1 MSNLQVSVIVPVYK
15 AEATLDRCVESI
27 LGQAEGNYDLQVIL
41 VDDGS
46 PDSCPQMCD
55 QWAAKSPCVKV
66 IHKQNGGLSDARNA
80 GIEAAEGDCLMF
92 VDADD
97 YLGRQTIAPLADI
110 MLQHP
115 TCDLLEFPVT
125 RLFSGGRTVQMEFGN
140 SLYNDMQ
147 DYWLKGK
154 AYAHSYAWNKIYR
167 RHLFT
172 EVRFPKGRV
181 FEDVY
186 TLPMLMEHTRVVAT
200 TEQGRYYYVD
210 NAQGICNN
218 ADGDAVRMLLESHLR
233 ILPHLDLNTPLGN
246 RYYLHVANIQV
257 QLSYMTGERPMLERV
272 RLQPRLFHGRCWLKA
287 VLLNAIGIGTFA
299 RLKRTFARLRGL
311 S

>member
-15 AEATLDRCVESI
+15 AETTLDRCVESI
-27 LGQAEGNYDLQVIL
+27 LGQAEGHYDLQLIL

-46 PDSCPQMCD
+46 PDSCGQKCD
-55 QWAAKSPCVKV
+55 QWAAKSPCVQV
-66 IHKQNGGLSDARNA
+66 IHKTNGGLSDARNA
-80 GIEAAEGDCLMF
+80 GIEVARGDCLMF

-125 RLFSGGRTVQMEFGN
+125 RMFSGGRTVKIEFGN
-140 SLYNDMQ
+140 CLYNDMQ

-167 RHLFT
+167 RQLFDG
-172 EVRFPKGRV
+172 VRYPVGRV

-186 TLPMLMEHTRVVAT
+186 TLPNLLLNTHVVAT
-200 TEQGRYYYVD
+200 TELGRYYYVD

-218 ADGDAVRMLLESHLR
+218 ADGNALRMLLEAHLR
-233 ILPHLDLNTPLGN
+233 IIPHLDLDMPLGN

-257 QLSYMTGERPMLERV
+257 QVSAMTGERPMLKRV
-272 RLQPRLFHGRCWLKA
+272 RLHPSLFHGRDRLKA
-287 VLLNAIGIGTFA
+287 IALNLLGMNVFA
-299 RLKRTFARLRGL
+299 RLKRLFL
-311 S
+311 